1 VTIATEESKMT
12 EESGS
17 EILVRRILL
26 DGEAVTDEIIN
37 FSAFLNHHLDVRLL
51 EGIGKEFRRRFD
63 DIADKVNMILTVEA
77 SGIAIATLAATFFD
91 YVPVLIAKKDLP
103 DSIRGGYYF
112 TDISSLRDRTLTA
125 IKVEKK
131 YLGEG
136 DRCLLIDDV
145 CARGED
151 ILGLWHLA
159 REAGAEVLGAGV
171 AIEKEFQGG
180 GKKLRD
186 RGIRVESLAVVTKIE
201 DGHIHVRR
209 QGQ

>member
-1 VTIATEESKMT
+1 MT

-17 EILVRRILL
+17 EILVKRILL
-26 DGEAVTDEIIN
+26 DGEVVTDEIIN

-63 DIADKVNMILTVEA
+63 DIADKVNMILTVES
-77 SGIAIATLAATFFD
+77 SGIAIATLTARFFD
-91 YVPVLIAKKDLP
+91 YVPVLIAKKDAP
-103 DSIRGGYYF
+103 DSIRSGYYF
-112 TDISSLRDRTLTA
+112 TDISNLRDRTLTA

-131 YLGEG
+131 FLGEG

-145 CARGED
+145 CAKGED

-159 REAGAEVLGAGV
+159 REAGAEILGAGV
-171 AIEKEFQGG
+171 AVEKEFQGG
-180 GKKLRD
+180 GKRLRD
-186 RGIRVESLAVVTKIE
+186 KGIRVESLAVVTKIE
-201 DGHIHVRR
+201 DGHIHVRK